1 MENKNQ
7 INEVVSSV
15 LKQIKEV
22 VDVNTVIGDPFNID
36 DSVSLIPITKV
47 SIGFA
52 AGGGEY
58 LANKK
63 LKRNNKEPFA
73 GGGGGGLS
81 ITPIGFLEVKNG
93 GCKLIRINEKNVY
106 QIVLDKLPSIL
117 NGVSEIINKGDKNA
131 KKS

>member
-7 INEVVSSV
+7 INDVVSSV
-15 LKQIKEV
+15 LKQVKEV

-36 DSVSLIPITKV
+36 ASVTLIPITKV
-47 SIGFA
+47 SVGFV

-58 LANKK
+58 AVNKK
-63 LKRNNKEPFA
+63 LNKKNKLPFV

-81 ITPIGFLEVKNG
+81 ITPIGFLEVKKG

-106 QIVLDKLPSIL
+106 QTVLDKLPGIL
-117 NGVSEIINKGDKNA
+117 DGVSEMINRGDKNE